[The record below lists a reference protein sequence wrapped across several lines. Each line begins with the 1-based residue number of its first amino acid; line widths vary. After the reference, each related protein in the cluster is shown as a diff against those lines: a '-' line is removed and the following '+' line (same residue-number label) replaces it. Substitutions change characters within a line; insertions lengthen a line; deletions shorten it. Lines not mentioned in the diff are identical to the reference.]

1 MDKAEEFINQEETL
15 RAILGL
21 DPSRVS
27 TCKMPK
33 KEKKVN
39 PKENSTNFKPRKKFK
54 ESSFTPFNASIT
66 KVLMEVKKD
75 AAYQKPPRY
84 SGSHQLGPET
94 YIVPS
99 TKSTVIASKVAYP

>member
-1 MDKAEEFINQEETL
+1 MDKAEKFTNQEETL

-27 TCKMPK
+27 TSEMPK

-39 PKENSTNFKPRKKFK
+39 PEENSTDFKPRKKFK

-66 KVLMEVKKD
+66 EVLMEVKKD
-75 AAYQKPPRY
+75 PAYQKPPRY
-84 SGSHQLGPET
+84 SGSHHLGLQT

-99 TKSTVIASKVAYP
+99 TRSTVIAAKVAYP